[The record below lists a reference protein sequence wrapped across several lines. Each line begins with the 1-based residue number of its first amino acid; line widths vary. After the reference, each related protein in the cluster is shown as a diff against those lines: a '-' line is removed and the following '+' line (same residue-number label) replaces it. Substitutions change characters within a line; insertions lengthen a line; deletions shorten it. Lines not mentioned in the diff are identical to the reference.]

1 MSFALDSAALD
12 LLFREART
20 ARVFTDEPVSDET
33 VTAVYDLVKMAPTAF
48 NISPLRITELR
59 SREARERLLPLVSK
73 SNRVTIS
80 GAPLTVIL
88 SYDLDFHEKLP
99 TLMPA
104 VPTLKDTVFADE
116 EVRERQG
123 LVNAALQI
131 GYFVLGVRGAGLAAG
146 PMSGF
151 DATAVDK
158 EFFGDGRQRSMVLVN
173 IGHPGENAYR
183 PRAPRLPAED
193 AVTVL

>member
-1 MSFALDSAALD
+1 MTFALDSTALD
-12 LLFREART
+12 LLFREAKT

-33 VTAVYDLVKMAPTAF
+33 VAAVYDLVKWAPTAY
-48 NISPLRITELR
+48 NTSPLRLTVLR
-59 SREARERLLPLVSK
+59 GRAARQRLLPLVSE
-73 SNRVTIS
+73 SNRKAIEA
-80 GAPLTVIL
+80 APLTVIL
-88 SYDLDFHEKLP
+88 SADLDFHEKLP

-104 VPTLKDTVFADE
+104 LPTLKDTLYADE
-116 EVRERQG
+116 ELRERQA
-123 LVNAALQI
+123 LLNAALQI
-131 GYFVLGVRGAGLAAG
+131 GYFVVGVRGAGLAAG

-173 IGHPGENAYR
+173 IGHPAENAYR
-183 PRAPRLPAED
+183 PRAPRLAADE

>member
-33 VTAVYDLVKMAPTAF
+33 VAAVYDLVKMAPTAF
-48 NISPLRITELR
+48 NISPLRITVVR
-59 SREARERLLPLVSK
+59 GREAKERLLPLVSEK
-73 SNRVTIS
+73 NRVSIA

-104 VPTLKDTVFADE
+104 VPTLKDTLYADE

-123 LVNAALQI
+123 LLNAALQI
-131 GYFVLGVRGAGLAAG
+131 GYFVVGVRAAGLAAG

-151 DATAVDK
+151 DAAAVDK

-183 PRAPRLPAED
+183 PRAPRLAADE